1 MKLNCNKLKMQVGI
15 KSVKYEVTFDLV
27 DFYYRLLLRLVL
39 RLNCTKLDK
48 TKSKQVDIKNCKKG
62 SRL

>member
-27 DFYYRLLLRLVL
+27 KLKANKQTLKIVKKEVDF
-39 RLNCTKLDK
+39 KL
-48 TKSKQVDIKNCKKG
+48 KN
-62 SRL
+62 RVNQIY